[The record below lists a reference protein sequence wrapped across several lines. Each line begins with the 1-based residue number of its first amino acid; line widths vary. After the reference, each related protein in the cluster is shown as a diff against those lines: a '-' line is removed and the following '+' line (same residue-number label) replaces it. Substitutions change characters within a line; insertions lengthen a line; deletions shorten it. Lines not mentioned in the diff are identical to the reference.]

1 MKRQGIETADL
12 KIGGLRRVL
21 GMKYALSVGVL
32 ITIVAWLSLTV
43 IYGYLWVD
51 NVFNTETLYG
61 YERSRL
67 LISTA
72 FIAYK
77 LPYLLIALIVMIVS
91 ELVLIFLVKR
101 HE

>member
-1 MKRQGIETADL
+1 MKDQEVEL

-21 GMKYALSVGVL
+21 GMKYAMSISVL

-43 IYGYLWVD
+43 IHGYLWV
-51 NVFNTETLYG
+51 NHVSQTETLYG

-72 FIAYK
+72 FIAYR
-77 LPYLLIALIVMIVS
+77 LPYLLIALVLTIVS
-91 ELVLIFLVKR
+91 VLVLTFVLKR
-101 HE
+101 PE